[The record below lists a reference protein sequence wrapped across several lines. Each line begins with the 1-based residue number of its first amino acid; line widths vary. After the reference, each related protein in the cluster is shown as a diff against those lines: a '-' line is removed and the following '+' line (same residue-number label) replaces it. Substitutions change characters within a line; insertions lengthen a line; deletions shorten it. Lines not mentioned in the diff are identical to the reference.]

1 MKIPP
6 EENQG
11 GHRLTPS
18 RCWFVFILVYL
29 IDGVF
34 IVHDFVI
41 NVVAIIIIVVVV
53 LSMLRR

>member
-29 IDGVF
+29 VGVF

-41 NVVAIIIIVVVV
+41 NVVAIIIVVV